1 MFNSLPYIYSYS
13 SLQLNVIKDVF
24 IHFIVKYY
32 IVYKLRSLQVK
43 EESLVK
49 RPVKVN
55 VGLSF
60 EISFTAFIDSKLI
73 IDRDSINLCYK
84 VGDPNGNGENRGF
97 LVVKL
102 KSSLLTFYTRHYSL
116 VNCYRISLSQI
127 ITDMFPSL

>member
-60 EISFTAFIDSKLI
+60 ERSFTAFIDSKLI

-102 KSSLLTFYTRHYSL
+102 KSSLLTHSPL
-116 VNCYRISLSQI
+116 
-127 ITDMFPSL
+127 